1 MPFHSGCMVSMRS
14 VEDQA
19 LYELGTFTEPTF
31 LFLSEL
37 RVGDYVETTYGY
49 DRIVYI
55 ERFESVSSI
64 LYPLSNVMALRCT
77 PDVCLLYRDEWRK
90 AGDVSQARMQVC
102 TQAVN
107 VYTKLY
113 NTLIVDG
120 VTCMQVLP
128 IPLSAI
134 GK

>member
-1 MPFHSGCMVSMRS
+1 MPFHSECMMAMRS
-14 VEDQA
+14 VEDQT
-19 LYELGTFTEPTF
+19 LYELGTFTEPIF

-49 DRIVYI
+49 DRVVYI
-55 ERFESVSSI
+55 ENFECVSSI
-64 LYPLSNVMALRCT
+64 LYPLSNVMAFRCT
-77 PDVCLLYRDEWRK
+77 PDVYLLHRNKWYKADE
-90 AGDVSQARMQVC
+90 VSRPNMQFC
-102 TQAVN
+102 PEMVN

-128 IPLSAI
+128 LPFHAI